1 MRVLLVEDDRTIAEP
16 LVRALR
22 REDFDVVHVTTGSA
36 ALDAAQDIDVV
47 LLDLGLPDMD
57 GLIVCRELRARH
69 SHLAVIVVTARAGEM
84 DRVTLLEL
92 GADDYVVKPFG
103 QRELV
108 ARIRAVLRRTR
119 SAEEPKQIPV
129 IELGPIQIDQR
140 ARVVTNSGTP
150 VHLTPKEYDLL
161 VLLASDPGA
170 VRTRDEIL
178 REVWDEHWFG
188 SSKTLDVHMTSLRRK
203 LDQPDLIETVRG
215 VGFRVNIPDDA
226 PIAGDPPAVER
237 PGSSGRDSQP
247 PR

>member
-1 MRVLLVEDDRTIAEP
+1 MALPAAPPMRVLLVEDDQTIADP

-22 REDFDVVHVTTGSA
+22 REGFEVDHAPNGSMALELAPAFD
-36 ALDAAQDIDVV
+36 LV

-57 GLIVCRELRARH
+57 GLIVCRELRRH
-69 SHLAVIVVTARAGEM
+69 HPLLSIIVVTARAGEM

-103 QRELV
+103 QRELI
-108 ARIRAVLRRTR
+108 ARIRAVLRRAGVAAGAAADAVAGEQHQVLTLGAVSIDTR
-119 SAEEPKQIPV
+119 S
-129 IELGPIQIDQR
+129 
-140 ARVVTNSGTP
+140 RVVTSSGAP
-150 VHLTPKEYDLL
+150 VHLTPKEYEVL
-161 VLLASDPGA
+161 VLLAKDPGA

-215 VGFRVNIPDDA
+215 VGFRINPANV
-226 PIAGDPPAVER
+226 AGTATA
-237 PGSSGRDSQP
+237 
-247 PR
+247 